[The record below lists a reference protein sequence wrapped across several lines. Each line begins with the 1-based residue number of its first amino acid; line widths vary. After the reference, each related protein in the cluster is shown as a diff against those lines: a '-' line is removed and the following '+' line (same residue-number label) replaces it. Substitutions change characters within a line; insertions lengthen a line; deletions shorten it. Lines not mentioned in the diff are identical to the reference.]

1 MTCRRI
7 KKAKITNVDLV
18 VAPANPPSTFV
29 MAKSDGEPDKGII
42 GKVINMLTGLV
53 GKKQE
58 PEYVEVDAE
67 AGIYDLTLGLCNAFE
82 NILEGDRPVSEK
94 KAEVANAISSY
105 KEVISKYLFDAEE
118 IETDDVRATRAARLQ
133 GLQDKIGRVVAA
145 DRRIEL
151 EQTLNKEV
159 EGVDIND
166 VPTANDA
173 SIAGAATDGGLENDS
188 TAKAVELGSPSGEE
202 GGGQA
207 GDSEATGLVEG
218 GLHVDSGS
226 VAAGGPW
233 DKDGDGLVGAGSNG
247 DEGAGE
253 QHAALGQTGL
263 ENGIAVAPVGA
274 QNDGQPGA
282 ELVLANIEKSLQEKI
297 IAYQKRIEE
306 QEDRIAKSK
315 VRMECEKFEAV
326 GWPADEA
333 TEVFYALSKTDPA
346 KYDILT
352 KRLEAILQADTIAK
366 GLLSEIGRGNQSGDE
381 VNPADKIET
390 IAKSM
395 AKEKNMSLDQARG
408 QAWMDNPH
416 LFNQYQK
423 MRQLGGK

>member
-1 MTCRRI
+1 M
-7 KKAKITNVDLV
+7 
-18 VAPANPPSTFV
+18 
-29 MAKSDGEPDKGII
+29 
-42 GKVINMLTGLV
+42 
-53 GKKQE
+53 
-58 PEYVEVDAE
+58 
-67 AGIYDLTLGLCNAFE
+67 
-82 NILEGDRPVSEK
+82 
-94 KAEVANAISSY
+94 
-105 KEVISKYLFDAEE
+105 
-118 IETDDVRATRAARLQ
+118 
-133 GLQDKIGRVVAA
+133 
-145 DRRIEL
+145 
-151 EQTLNKEV
+151 
-159 EGVDIND
+159 
-166 VPTANDA
+166 
-173 SIAGAATDGGLENDS
+173 
-188 TAKAVELGSPSGEE
+188 
-202 GGGQA
+202 
-207 GDSEATGLVEG
+207 
-218 GLHVDSGS
+218 
-226 VAAGGPW
+226 
-233 DKDGDGLVGAGSNG
+233 
-247 DEGAGE
+247 
-253 QHAALGQTGL
+253 
-263 ENGIAVAPVGA
+263 
-274 QNDGQPGA
+274 
-282 ELVLANIEKSLQEKI
+282 QEKI